1 MYCLYITLDNIVT
14 LCYNINK
21 KRGVDM
27 ESDSKYIMG
36 RLGYNS
42 ENERYGLL
50 VSDLWEH
57 TGFHCGEG
65 LQVMVDDKWVDTCM
79 EMAWE
84 KDGQKWYLVGTPY
97 KGDLEYIRARIER

>member
-1 MYCLYITLDNIVT
+1 
-14 LCYNINK
+14 
-21 KRGVDM
+21 M
-27 ESDSKYIMG
+27 ECDSKYIMG

-42 ENERYGLL
+42 ENDRYGLL

-57 TGFHCGEG
+57 DGFHCGEG

-84 KDGQKWYLVGTPY
+84 KDKNFVWKLYNRNGIVRFYSW
-97 KGDLEYIRARIER
+97 R